1 MKLETKVR
9 VLLLALAGCGG
20 GGDLQLGSADA
31 AASPASPDASN
42 GTVDGAVV
50 EAGSPTLPSG
60 LCVLGAFKRDGVCA
74 CQPDVPTVC
83 GQSCTDITLDDDNC
97 GACGHACAPTSVC
110 NAGRCGPSVT
120 TVIPPAP
127 GCGAITLVI
136 AGETLYWTDR
146 GHGTVESQPIGG
158 GPRTMIS
165 STEPSPG
172 ILAVSA
178 TMLFWVDVVS
188 QVQMTNSYGIEVT
201 STTATARAVTLP
213 KGIPVDLA
221 TESNFNGGIRGL
233 VASEDGATLYYSA
246 DTKIRAVSAAGGV
259 AIDVGSENLG
269 GIPTGLGRDGNT
281 IGYITD
287 FNGNVDVITVQDGVV
302 AQCGAH
308 DPSDPTGEKLLMV
321 NCVRIGGC
329 TPDALFDTFIVRG
342 PLTYWADDGAVDV
355 GGPLSGPNQEKQQV
369 AFGAAGEII
378 GLVGAP
384 DFLYFS
390 ESFGLTGDPSG
401 IVEQTAYAPNSTS
414 FVLARGQQTPR
425 SLAVDAT
432 KDNWSTD
439 DCAINSVPR

>member
-1 MKLETKVR
+1 
-9 VLLLALAGCGG
+9 
-20 GGDLQLGSADA
+20 
-31 AASPASPDASN
+31 
-42 GTVDGAVV
+42 VV
-50 EAGSPTLPSG
+50 
-60 LCVLGAFKRDGVCA
+60 GAFKHDGVCA
-74 CQPDVPTVC
+74 CQPDVPTAC

-97 GACGHACAPTSVC
+97 GACGHACAPTSAC

-120 TVIPPAP
+120 TVISPAP

-158 GPRTMIS
+158 GPRTTIS

-172 ILAVSA
+172 ILAVGA
-178 TMLFWVDVVS
+178 TTLFWVDVVS
-188 QVQMTNSYGIEVT
+188 QVQMTNSYGIEAT
-201 STTATARAVTLP
+201 LTTATARAVTLP
-213 KGIPVDLA
+213 KGTPVDLA

-246 DTKIRAVSAAGGV
+246 DTKVRAVPAAGGV
-259 AIDVGSENLG
+259 AIDVGSENRG

-302 AQCGAH
+302 AQCGAP
-308 DPSDPTGEKLLMV
+308 DPSDPTGERLLMV

-342 PLTYWADDGAVDV
+342 PLTYWADDGSVDV

-369 AFGAAGEII
+369 AFGAIDNI
-378 GLVGAP
+378 TGLAGAP

-390 ESFGLTGDPSG
+390 ESSGLAGDASG
-401 IVEQTAYAPNSTS
+401 IVERTAYAPQSMS
-414 FVLARGQQTPR
+414 YILARAQQTPR

-432 KDNWSTD
+432 KVYWSTD